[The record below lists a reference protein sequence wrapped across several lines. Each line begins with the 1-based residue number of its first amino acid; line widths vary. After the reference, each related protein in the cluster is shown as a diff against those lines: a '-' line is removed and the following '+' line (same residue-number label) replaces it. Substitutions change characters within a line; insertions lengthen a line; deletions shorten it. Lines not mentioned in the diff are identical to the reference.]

1 MNISQLKRTILTDLR
16 RAVRILPATVL
27 YTLLFLLVSLIVIKN
42 GEQLFFNANSYERV
56 PVGLVMATD
65 SEYGDF
71 GLKLI
76 EDMKSFRETLDIK
89 EMATAEEGYKALE
102 ENTITA
108 LIVIPDDFVGGII
121 NGKNDQPVR
130 IIFHNNDTLEE
141 HIINDLLLSGADM
154 LGTSQSIE
162 YTIRAVGR
170 QLPIDQEEVEKFAG
184 DVGHGNLTYV
194 LARDNLFETKSFDD
208 LTGLPLT
215 SQLAGSYTLLVL
227 CMLCF
232 ILTTFYQGR
241 KSAYVIRQRGCGLK
255 KGGILFSEWISTVF
269 LLYAAFLIIFAGL
282 LIAGIGPKLTAL
294 ILILPI
300 LMVIGGF
307 ILLLAYSAR
316 NPVYSNLIILIGIIL
331 LMYLSGGLIPQEF
344 LPKFLQ
350 ELSTY
355 NPISAMIRLTQH
367 ILF

>member
-154 LGTSQSIE
+154 LGTSQS
-162 YTIRAVGR
+162 TI
-170 QLPIDQEEVEKFAG
+170 
-184 DVGHGNLTYV
+184 
-194 LARDNLFETKSFDD
+194 
-208 LTGLPLT
+208 
-215 SQLAGSYTLLVL
+215 
-227 CMLCF
+227 
-232 ILTTFYQGR
+232 
-241 KSAYVIRQRGCGLK
+241 
-255 KGGILFSEWISTVF
+255 
-269 LLYAAFLIIFAGL
+269 
-282 LIAGIGPKLTAL
+282 
-294 ILILPI
+294 
-300 LMVIGGF
+300 
-307 ILLLAYSAR
+307 
-316 NPVYSNLIILIGIIL
+316 
-331 LMYLSGGLIPQEF
+331 
-344 LPKFLQ
+344 
-350 ELSTY
+350 
-355 NPISAMIRLTQH
+355 
-367 ILF
+367 